1 MSIFSIPFAPICIL
15 FLLNWFWI
23 WFNVFEVNLITW
35 IQFNSKWIQFKLHA
49 MSFNIFIQM
58 DLIFTQSINFFH
70 QLIIILSCPSL
81 IKTSINV
88 VWNFDMLDV
97 LMWICGRYAISPN
110 GITFKALKDTTFQKN
125 ILKALRG
132 MPFKKSIVKKIL
144 LVPMWTQCLS

>member
-97 LMWICGRYAISPN
+97 LMWICGRYAINPN
-110 GITFKALKDTTFQKN
+110 GITFKVLKDTTFQKN